1 MWRLIPLLAVLG
13 FLEVL
18 VPWPEVAG
26 LVLSNPRP
34 PVVRL
39 AVHPPMAPSER
50 RHDRE
55 QLLVQLPEKVRE

>member
-13 FLEVL
+13 FLEAL
-18 VPWPEVAG
+18 VPWPDVAG

-34 PVVRL
+34 PAVRF
-39 AVHPPMAPSER
+39 AAPAPMAAPER